1 MSGNPSPSPPASPE
15 IDDDTKTVIGI
26 AFGNTT
32 SSIAYTTPDGK
43 AEVIANEEGDRQIPS
58 VLSWVGSEEYH
69 GTQAKSHLVR
79 NAKNTVA
86 YFRDFLGKKYSE
98 IDPTNSHN
106 SAHPVDIDGVPSFN
120 LQQADDETV
129 STASINEIATRHLI
143 RLRDSASDFLG
154 RKVTGAVITVPTDFS
169 DSQREALVAAAKAG
183 ELEVLQII
191 HEPVAAVLA
200 YAARQTP
207 EEQSVDKNIL
217 VADLGGTRCDAAVV
231 ASRGGMYTILATAHD
246 YGLGGLKL
254 DEVLVDHFSKEFIKK
269 HKVDPRS
276 ERSLAKLRLEAEG
289 TKRTLSLGTS
299 GTISIESL
307 ADGYDFHSTVNRLRY
322 ELSAKKVFDQIV
334 SLVENVVKKAELD
347 LLDIGE
353 VILSGGTSHTP
364 KIASRIAALFPASV
378 PVNAPAT
385 LTTSL
390 NPSELSARGA
400 AIQASL
406 IAEFDKEDIEQST
419 HPAVTVTPHLSHP
432 IGVVIGEDDS
442 FQTML
447 EAQTAVPAR
456 RIAQF
461 DVRATGDVI
470 VRICEG
476 IREIVI
482 EKVERQ
488 VNGEKDEDD
497 SEDEEDEAGGEE
509 EERNRVL
516 KVHKVIAEAA
526 VKGVKKGG
534 KVEVTINVGSDLG
547 LNVAARVIGT
557 QIGVRGEVRPE
568 AGSA

>member
-1 MSGNPSPSPPASPE
+1 MSGNPSPSPQASP
-15 IDDDTKTVIGI
+15 DLDDTKTVIGI

-86 YFRDFLGKKYSE
+86 YFRDFLGKHYSE

-106 SAHPVDIDGVPSFN
+106 SAHPVDVDDVPSFN
-120 LQQADDETV
+120 LQQADNETI
-129 STASINEIATRHLI
+129 STVSINEITTRHLI
-143 RLRDSASDFLG
+143 RLKESASDFLG
-154 RKVTGAVITVPTDFS
+154 HKVTGAVITVPTDFS
-169 DSQREALVAAAKAG
+169 DAQKKALVTAAKAA

-207 EEQSVDKNIL
+207 EEQSIDKNIL

-246 YGLGGLKL
+246 YELGGLKL

-269 HKVDPRS
+269 HKADPREN
-276 ERSLAKLRLEAEG
+276 ERSLAKLKLETEG

-299 GTISIESL
+299 ATISIESL

-334 SLVENVVKKAELD
+334 SLAENVVKKAELD

-364 KIASRIAALFPASV
+364 KIASRIAALFPESV

-385 LTTSL
+385 LATAL

-419 HPAVTVTPHLSHP
+419 HPAVTVAPHLSYP
-432 IGVVIGEDDS
+432 IGVVIGEDNS
-442 FQTML
+442 FQTIL

-461 DVRATGDVI
+461 DVKADGDVI

-476 IREIVI
+476 IREIVV

-488 VNGEKDEDD
+488 VN
-497 SEDEEDEAGGEE
+497 
-509 EERNRVL
+509 
-516 KVHKVIAEAA
+516 VIAEAA
-526 VKGVKKGG
+526 IKGAKKGG

-547 LNVAARVIGT
+547 LNIAARVVGT
-557 QIGVRGEVRPE
+557 QIGARGEVKPE
-568 AGSA
+568 ARSA

>member
-1 MSGNPSPSPPASPE
+1 MRKEVRLLCVNGCRLDGEA
-15 IDDDTKTVIGI
+15 
-26 AFGNTT
+26 
-32 SSIAYTTPDGK
+32 DGK
-43 AEVIANEEGDRQIPS
+43 ILDRQIPT

-120 LQQADDETV
+120 LQQAGDETI
-129 STASINEIATRHLI
+129 STVSINEITTRHLI

-154 RKVTGAVITVPTDFS
+154 RRVTGAVITVPTDFS
-169 DSQREALVAAAKAG
+169 DTQKEALAAAAQAG
-183 ELEVLQII
+183 GLEVLQII

-207 EEQSVDKNIL
+207 EEQGVDKNIL

-269 HKVDPRS
+269 HKVDPKN

-299 GTISIESL
+299 ATISIESL

-353 VILSGGTSHTP
+353 VCPLI
-364 KIASRIAALFPASV
+364 FP
-378 PVNAPAT
+378 
-385 LTTSL
+385 
-390 NPSELSARGA
+390 
-400 AIQASL
+400 
-406 IAEFDKEDIEQST
+406 
-419 HPAVTVTPHLSHP
+419 
-432 IGVVIGEDDS
+432 
-442 FQTML
+442 
-447 EAQTAVPAR
+447 
-456 RIAQF
+456 
-461 DVRATGDVI
+461 
-470 VRICEG
+470 
-476 IREIVI
+476 
-482 EKVERQ
+482 
-488 VNGEKDEDD
+488 
-497 SEDEEDEAGGEE
+497 
-509 EERNRVL
+509 
-516 KVHKVIAEAA
+516 
-526 VKGVKKGG
+526 
-534 KVEVTINVGSDLG
+534 TI
-547 LNVAARVIGT
+547 
-557 QIGVRGEVRPE
+557 
-568 AGSA
+568 